1 MCRLLIPVEIPAYN
15 MGMNENNSWCKDCGT
30 EKNLVIFSE
39 APKVVLCT
47 ECAMWRDSTI
57 DKR

>member
-1 MCRLLIPVEIPAYN
+1 